1 MMPKILVLGTFVVLP
16 ILYAVFLS
24 LQKVQL
30 LGSFEYKFIGLRN
43 FTRLVEDE

>member
-24 LQKVQL
+24 LHKVQL
-30 LGSFEYKFIGLRN
+30 LGSFEYQFIGLRN
-43 FTRLVEDE
+43 FTSLVEDE